1 MSKKRELVSETVPNQ
16 QSLREELLGR
26 FSREDMGLQNREI
39 SVSVMTRMSPYIVE
53 VLDALVELEVFK
65 SRSEVVSTF
74 MEQMIMDRKSLFDEI
89 RSQAQDIS
97 KKRESA
103 KRLAF
108 QAIQAKKDE

>member
-1 MSKKRELVSETVPNQ
+1 MSKKKVLVGEEVPNQ
-16 QSLREELLGR
+16 QSLREELMGR
-26 FSREDMGLQNREI
+26 FSRESMGLKNREI
-39 SVSVMTRMSPYIVE
+39 SVMTRMSPYIVE

-74 MEQMIMDRKSLFDEI
+74 MEQMIMDRKSLFDEV
-89 RSQAQDIS
+89 RGQAQDIS

-108 QAIQAKKDE
+108 QAMKTDKE

>member
-1 MSKKRELVSETVPNQ
+1 MSKKKVLIGEEVPNQ
-16 QSLREELLGR
+16 QSLREELMGR
-26 FSREDMGLQNREI
+26 FSRETMGLKNREI
-39 SVSVMTRMSPYIVE
+39 SVMTRMSPYIVE

-74 MEQMIMDRKSLFDEI
+74 MEQMIMDRKPLFEEI
-89 RSQAQDIS
+89 RNQAQDIS

-108 QAIQAKKDE
+108 QAMQTDKE

>member
-1 MSKKRELVSETVPNQ
+1 MSKKKVVGEAVPNQ
-16 QSLREELLGR
+16 ESLRDELMGR
-26 FSREDMGLQNREI
+26 FSRESMGLKNREI
-39 SVSVMTRMSPYIVE
+39 SVMTRMDSYIVE

-74 MEQMIMDRKSLFDEI
+74 MEQMIMDRKKLFDEI
-89 RSQAQDIS
+89 RTQAQDIS

-108 QAIQAKKDE
+108 HAMQSDKE

>member
-1 MSKKRELVSETVPNQ
+1 MSKKKTKAGDAVPNQ
-16 QSLREELLGR
+16 QALREELMGR
-26 FSREDMGLQNREI
+26 FSRESMGLKNREI
-39 SVSVMTRMSPYIVE
+39 SVMTRMSPYIVE
-53 VLDALVELEVFK
+53 VLDALVELEVFR

-74 MEQMIMDRKSLFDEI
+74 MEQMIMDRRPLFDEI

-108 QAIQAKKDE
+108 QAMQEQSE

>member
-1 MSKKRELVSETVPNQ
+1 MSKKRELVGEAVPNQ

-26 FSREDMGLQNREI
+26 FSREDVGLKNREI
-39 SVSVMTRMSPYIVE
+39 SVMTRMSPYIVE
-53 VLDALVELEVFK
+53 VLDSLVELEVFR

-74 MEQMIMDRKSLFDEI
+74 MEQMIMDRKPLFDEI